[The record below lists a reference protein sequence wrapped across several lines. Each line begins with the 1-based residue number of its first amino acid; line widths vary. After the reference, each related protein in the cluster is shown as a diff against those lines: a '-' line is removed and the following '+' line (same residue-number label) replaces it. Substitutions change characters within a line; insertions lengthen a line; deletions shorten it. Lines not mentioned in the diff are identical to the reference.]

1 MSRSE
6 ISQVVRARIA
16 GHRRQL
22 LDTWR
27 QYKADDP
34 LEAEDEASR
43 RHMATVRRLPAEM
56 PAGDGRESK
65 QGPRNN
71 FLPVSFLANGA
82 GISRAVARI
91 VVPLTG
97 EMGTGFLC
105 APGLLLTNFHVLP
118 SFDAAATARAE
129 FDFVEDDTV
138 AATTFRLDPHICY
151 VHDEVAERDYA
162 IVGLGQRQ
170 SGPLDA
176 AAFGWC
182 PLSPASDKH
191 ALGEFANII
200 QHPQGRAKEVVV
212 QDNLIAARGGFVLH
226 YIADTEGG
234 SSGSPVF
241 NNHWQ
246 VIALHHWGEAFHS
259 AVGRGNFTP
268 SQVNEGIR
276 ISQII
281 AHVEQQR
288 DGMNSRTLGAIDR
301 MLYLGRSVAPA
312 EAAQVPNYNRGP
324 GPGAVST
331 GPVTYDAATPIV
343 AGEHQATLEIPL
355 RISISVPGLLPQNSA
370 GNDHR
375 PAPAPPA
382 TPEGGAAEAALA
394 REGEGFRA
402 DFLDNHV
409 IELPRLLSARHKD
422 ITALDEPHK
431 YPGAKLG
438 ELQYTHFSVVMNKD
452 RKMPFFGACNVDGAS
467 LFGIGS
473 SNRKIREYA
482 ERNIAIFA
490 ARAEGAH
497 SWLPDRRI
505 DRSDQT
511 IEKWYRGKNK
521 LIPRSG
527 TDDASRYIETADFDR
542 GHIVRRTEPI
552 WGDQQAGKEANRQ
565 TFNHAN
571 ACPQQPRFNQDKD
584 RHPSDISAGEEKRS
598 WYGLEVA
605 VLRAATDDDT
615 KMIVFTGPF
624 FEDTDPVYGPGKP
637 GGGNRKIPLTYWK
650 VIVWEDSDGELRSL
664 AMKASQL
671 FSLDKSAIETGG
683 GAEALDSADELFLL
697 RDFLTTVADI
707 EKRTDIRFDR
717 KVKQADILKD
727 ATSEDLSELT
737 VVEIRNLVNQSA

>member
-1 MSRSE
+1 MSRPE
-6 ISQVVRARIA
+6 LAEVVRGRIA
-16 GHRRQL
+16 GNWRQL

-27 QYKADDP
+27 QYKADEP
-34 LEAEDEASR
+34 LEAEDEESR
-43 RHMATVRRLPAEM
+43 RHMAAVRRLPAET

-82 GISRAVARI
+82 GISRAVARV

-97 EMGTGFLC
+97 QMGTGFLC

-118 SFDAAATARAE
+118 SAEAAATARVE
-129 FDFVEDDTV
+129 FDFVEDDTI
-138 AATTFRLDPHICY
+138 AASTFTLDPHICY
-151 VHDEVAERDYA
+151 VHDDVAEKDYA
-162 IVGLGQRQ
+162 IIGLGQRQ

-200 QHPQGRAKEVVV
+200 QHPAGRAKEVVL
-212 QDNLIAARGGFVLH
+212 QDNLIAARGDFVLH

-259 AVGRGNFTP
+259 AIGRGNFTP

-281 AHVEQQR
+281 AHIEEQR
-288 DGMNSRTLGAIDR
+288 DGMDQRTRGLIDQ
-301 MLYLGRSVAPA
+301 MLHLGRTVAPA
-312 EAAQVPNYNRGP
+312 QAAEASNYNRVP
-324 GPGAVST
+324 GVLTAGRGT
-331 GPVTYDAATPIV
+331 DNAATAIA
-343 AGEHQATLEIPL
+343 AGGHEATLEIPL
-355 RISISVPGLLPQNSA
+355 RISISVPGLVSQHAQAN
-370 GNDHR
+370 GYR
-375 PAPAPPA
+375 PAPASPA
-382 TPEGGAAEAALA
+382 TPEGSAAEAALA
-394 REGEGFRA
+394 REGEGYRA

-409 IELPRLLSARHKD
+409 IELPRLLAARHND
-422 ITALDEPHK
+422 ITALKEPHK

-452 RKMPFFGACNVDGAS
+452 RKMAFFGACNVDGKS

-473 SNRKIREYA
+473 SSQKIREYA

-490 ARAEGAH
+490 AKAEGAH

-505 DRSDQT
+505 DKADQT
-511 IEKWYRGKNK
+511 IEKWYRGKNP
-521 LIPRSG
+521 LVPRPGS
-527 TDDASRYIETADFDR
+527 DDADRYIEIADFDR

-552 WGDQQAGKEANRQ
+552 WGDQQAGREANRQ
-565 TFNHAN
+565 TFHHAN

-584 RHPSDISAGEEKRS
+584 RHPSDISAGEEQRS

-615 KMIVFTGPF
+615 KMNVFTGPF

-650 VIVWEDSDGELRSL
+650 VIVWEDRDGELRSL
-664 AMKASQL
+664 AMKASQVFTL
-671 FSLDKSAIETGG
+671 KKPIETGG

-697 RDFLTTVADI
+697 RDFLTTIADI

-717 KVKQADILKD
+717 KMKRADILKD
-727 ATSEDLSELT
+727 TATEDLADLT
-737 VVEIRNLVNQSA
+737 VAEIRSLVDQNA

>member
-6 ISQVVRARIA
+6 ISKVVRGRIA

-27 QYKADDP
+27 QYRADEP

-43 RHMATVRRLPAEM
+43 RHMAAVRQLPAEA
-56 PAGDGRESK
+56 PARDGRESK

-82 GISRAVARI
+82 GISRAVARV

-118 SFDAAATARAE
+118 SIEAAATARAE

-138 AATTFRLDPHICY
+138 AATTFKLDPHICY

-162 IVGLGQRQ
+162 IVGLGPRQ
-170 SGPLDA
+170 SGPLEA

-200 QHPQGRAKEVVV
+200 QHPAGRAKEVVV

-246 VIALHHWGEAFHS
+246 VIALHHWGEAFHA

-288 DGMNSRTLGAIDR
+288 DGMNAGTLGEIDR
-301 MLYLGRSVAPA
+301 MLHLGRSVAPA
-312 EAAQVPNYNRGP
+312 EVLQATGYGRAP
-324 GPGAVST
+324 GPSPVSGGYGAGST
-331 GPVTYDAATPIV
+331 IV
-343 AGEHQATLEIPL
+343 AGGHEATLEIPL
-355 RISISVPGLLPQNSA
+355 RISISIPGLLAQNLP

-375 PAPAPPA
+375 PAPASPA
-382 TPEGGAAEAALA
+382 APDDGGAEAALA
-394 REGEGFRA
+394 REGEGFKA

-422 ITALDEPHK
+422 ITALKEPHK

-452 RKMPFFGACNVDGAS
+452 RKMAFFGACNVDGTS

-473 SNRKIREYA
+473 SNQKVREYA
-482 ERNIAIFA
+482 QQNVAIFA
-490 ARAEGAH
+490 AKAEGAH

-505 DRSDQT
+505 DKTDQT
-511 IEKWYRGKNK
+511 IEKWYTGKNK
-521 LIPRSG
+521 LVPRSG
-527 TDDASRYIETADFDR
+527 SDDADRYIATADFDR

-552 WGDQQAGKEANRQ
+552 WGDKQAGREANRQ
-565 TFNHAN
+565 TFHHAN

-615 KMIVFTGPF
+615 KMNVFTGPF
-624 FEDTDPVYGPGKP
+624 FEDTDPVYGPGKT

-650 VIVWEDSDGELRSL
+650 VIVWEDKDGELRSL
-664 AMKASQL
+664 AMKASQGFTL
-671 FSLDKSAIETGG
+671 EKSAAETAG

-717 KVKQADILKD
+717 KVKRADILKD
-727 ATSEDLSELT
+727 TAAEDLAELT
-737 VVEIRNLVNQSA
+737 VAQIRDLVAQSA